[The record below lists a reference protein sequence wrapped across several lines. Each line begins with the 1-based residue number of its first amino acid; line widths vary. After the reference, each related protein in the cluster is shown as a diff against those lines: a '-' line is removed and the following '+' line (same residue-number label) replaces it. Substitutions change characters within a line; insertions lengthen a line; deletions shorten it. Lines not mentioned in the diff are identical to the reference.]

1 MISRPETSNTT
12 RVNKIEHQIEENQYD
27 NALAE

>member
-12 RVNKIEHQIEENQYD
+12 RVNKIEQQTEENQYD
-27 NALAE
+27 NALPE

>member
-1 MISRPETSNTT
+1 MIDRPETSNTIKI
-12 RVNKIEHQIEENQYD
+12 NKTKWQTEEKQYD

>member
-12 RVNKIEHQIEENQYD
+12 RVNKIEQQIEENHYD